1 MLNECA
7 NNTYI
12 WDTRQLIALHL
23 QRNTIQAHTPQQPET
38 YNSRMRTL
46 TRFQSYS
53 FLCTFIHVPHY
64 NVLTLYDHICPTL
77 ESNTFSLGTYDI
89 YNFDRR
95 LPGLHYY
102 EFIFIQMWESRD
114 ESFNTMYAL
123 TLFDNEWL
131 CDLLKLSAFSFL

>member
-23 QRNTIQAHTPQQPET
+23 QRNKIQAHTPQQPET

-46 TRFQSYS
+46 TRYQSYS

-64 NVLTLYDHICPTL
+64 NVLTLYDHFVPTL
-77 ESNTFSLGTYDI
+77 ESKTFPLGTYDI
-89 YNFDRR
+89 NNFDRG
-95 LPGLHYY
+95 LPGLNNYD
-102 EFIFIQMWESRD
+102 FIFLQMRGSRD
-114 ESFNTMYAL
+114 EPFKTKYIFFWHSVIMNAL
-123 TLFDNEWL
+123 P
-131 CDLLKLSAFSFL
+131 